1 MIAWLLSTGFRLLLW
16 FLLTSDGTA
25 LNLLIGLALAL
36 SLPRS
41 GSGRWPL
48 RCLGPVMLQ
57 SLVAIPRAYAEAVT
71 LVVAPA
77 ERERFIVLPG
87 SGNPSPL
94 VVFLEVFAITLTP
107 FTIVLGVQSDANALR
122 YRVHQLLPSRAA
134 GAIKEVTTP

>member
-25 LNLLIGLALAL
+25 LNLLIGLALSL

-48 RCLGPVMLQ
+48 RRLGPVMLQ
-57 SLVAIPRAYAEAVT
+57 SLVAIPRAYAEAVA

-77 ERERFIVLPG
+77 ERERFIVLSG